1 MLGDQ
6 EGGGVLTPGKKPS
19 RGVSLVEL
27 MIAMVIVGILL
38 AAGIPAFSTWIQN
51 TRIRTTAESIQNGLQ
66 LARAEAVRRNVLVQF
81 SRGGGTSSDWTV
93 GCTTPVDLNGDGIED
108 PGDCPAI
115 IQARSASEGST
126 NVNVSAT
133 QDVVVFNGLGRVTP
147 STTAT
152 NNINIT
158 YPSGGACALAGP
170 MRCLRIV
177 VSSGGQ
183 VRMCDPAVSSTTDP
197 RVCS

>member
-1 MLGDQ
+1 M
-6 EGGGVLTPGKKPS
+6 LTPGKKPS

-27 MIAMVIVGILL
+27 VIAMAIVGILL

-93 GCTTPVDLNGDGIED
+93 GCTTAVGDLDGDGVA
-108 PGDCPAI
+108 DCPAI
-115 IQARSASEGST
+115 IQARPASEGST

-183 VRMCDPAVSSTTDP
+183 VRMCDPAVSSPTDP

>member
-1 MLGDQ
+1 M
-6 EGGGVLTPGKKPS
+6 LTPGKKPS

-27 MIAMVIVGILL
+27 MIAMVVVGILL

-51 TRIRTTAESIQNGLQ
+51 TRIRTTAESIQNGMQ

-81 SRGGGTSSDWTV
+81 SRGGGTSSGWTV

-108 PGDCPAI
+108 PGDCPAT
-115 IQARSASEGST
+115 IQARPASEGST

-133 QDVVVFNGLGRVTP
+133 QDVVVFNGLGRANTNP
-147 STTAT
+147 STIPPPPVITT
-152 NNINIT
+152 IEIT